1 MSTLSFTVWFTCT
14 RILCRFIEAATLSGD
29 LAAAAMLSRDCQ
41 IFRRVV
47 HRLIAIT
54 ASMS

>member
-41 IFRRVV
+41 IFRRVA
-47 HRLIAIT
+47 HRLVAIT
-54 ASMS
+54 VSMS